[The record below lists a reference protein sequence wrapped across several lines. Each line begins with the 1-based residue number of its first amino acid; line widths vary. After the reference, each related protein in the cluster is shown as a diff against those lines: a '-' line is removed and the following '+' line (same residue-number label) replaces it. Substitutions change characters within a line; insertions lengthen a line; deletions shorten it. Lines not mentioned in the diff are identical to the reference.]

1 MHPFRLEGPIADHD
15 YPQRVY
21 RIECRPPQS
30 VDIILMPVK
39 KFRPIYQDQVPVK
52 APPKAPVVTLDEI
65 QVPEKRKYNKDEL
78 KVDVQ
83 WLSQRLVDYLK
94 TGDRFERLL
103 MGSKVKDI
111 TVMLGILTDKLL
123 LLEGQP
129 TQIISQ
135 QMHQKMDTVMPAL
148 LEEIKRR
155 GMKAELTER
164 KIDVTVAG
172 QA

>member
-1 MHPFRLEGPIADHD
+1 
-15 YPQRVY
+15 
-21 RIECRPPQS
+21 
-30 VDIILMPVK
+30 MPVK
-39 KFRPIYQDQVPVK
+39 KFRPLYQDQVPVK
-52 APPKAPVVTLDEI
+52 VQAPAGPPPVKLDPI
-65 QVPEKRKYNKDEL
+65 KVPVKRKYNKDEL
-78 KVDVQ
+78 KADVQ

-94 TGDRFERLL
+94 EGDRFERLL
-103 MGSKVKDI
+103 SETKAKDI
-111 TVMLGILTDKLL
+111 TVMMGILTDKMLV
-123 LLEGQP
+123 LEGQP

>member
-1 MHPFRLEGPIADHD
+1 
-15 YPQRVY
+15 
-21 RIECRPPQS
+21 
-30 VDIILMPVK
+30 MPVK

-52 APPKAPVVTLDEI
+52 AQPKAPVVTLDEI

-94 TGDRFERLL
+94 QGDRFERLL
-103 MGSKVKDI
+103 ADSKVKDV

-164 KIDVTVAG
+164 KIDVTVQG

>member
-1 MHPFRLEGPIADHD
+1 
-15 YPQRVY
+15 
-21 RIECRPPQS
+21 
-30 VDIILMPVK
+30 MPVK

-52 APPKAPVVTLDEI
+52 APPKAPVVPLDEI

-94 TGDRFERLL
+94 QGDRFERLL
-103 MGSKVKDI
+103 ADSKVKDV

-129 TQIISQ
+129 TAIIGHEQ
-135 QMHQKMDTVMPAL
+135 HKKMDDL
-148 LEEIKRR
+148 LPVLMHEMQRR

-164 KIDVTVAG
+164 KAVVTVAPTP
-172 QA
+172 